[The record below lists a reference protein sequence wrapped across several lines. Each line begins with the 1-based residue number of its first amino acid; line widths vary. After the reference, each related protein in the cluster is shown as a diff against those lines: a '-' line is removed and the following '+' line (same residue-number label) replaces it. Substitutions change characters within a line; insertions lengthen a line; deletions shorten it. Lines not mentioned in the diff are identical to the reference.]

1 MARNWEQIEAVPG
14 FEGAEA
20 FARRD
25 IVPLMQAGDA
35 DRKPID
41 TSNMAKA
48 IQLPAIIAFFGSVIG
63 VQIAT
68 SMTPY
73 AFLKPVVMVIT
84 FPVFFIGMI
93 LLMLRMFKVRVSN
106 LLMSGRA
113 NFTQRA
119 KGMTAIAEFLGLK
132 YIPVPGGAPAALK
145 SLAKWIK
152 AEGELKSLV
161 DTMDEHG
168 GMEEAVDIAHR
179 SGLMLTNTIIL
190 ASAEKKELMTRQA
203 ATAQNL
209 QDGFEGTRAG
219 VTFET
224 FEWVEPIEDQDDI
237 HHLVLVLPSPSRLQG
252 ITELRSRKAGWPN
265 SGETHDF
272 DEVDL
277 GARAFKDVFKLR
289 STDQTEARTVFNP
302 AVMERVI
309 ELARDDRVRAVAF
322 SEGLVI
328 DVAGSDRFALSHIL
342 TGEWSEES
350 IRTTFSDIA
359 DLVLLVEAAA
369 HSFMLRTERG
379 PA

>member
-1 MARNWEQIEAVPG
+1 MARNWTEIEAVPG

-20 FARRD
+20 FAQQE

-48 IQLPAIIAFFGSVIG
+48 IQVPALVAFFGSVIG
-63 VQIAT
+63 GQIA
-68 SMTPY
+68 MAITPV
-73 AFLKPVVMVIT
+73 AFLKPIVMFLT
-84 FPVFFIGMI
+84 FPVFFIGLI
-93 LLMLRMFKVRVSN
+93 LLMLRLFKHRVSD
-106 LLMSGRA
+106 LLLSGKA

-119 KGMTAIAEFLGLK
+119 KGMTAIADFLGLT
-132 YIPVPGGAPAALK
+132 YIPVPGGAPMALK
-145 SLAKWIK
+145 SFAKWMK

-161 DTMDEHG
+161 ETMDEHG
-168 GMEEAVDIAHR
+168 GLDEAVDIAHR
-179 SGLMLTNTIIL
+179 SGVMLANTIIL
-190 ASAEKKELMTRQA
+190 AREKKKQEIARQA
-203 ATAQNL
+203 ASVQNL

-224 FEWVEPIEDQDDI
+224 FEWVEPVDEDDDI
-237 HHLVLVLPSPSRLQG
+237 HHLVLVLPSPGRLQG
-252 ITELRSRKAGWPN
+252 VTELRSRKTGWPN
-265 SGETHDF
+265 SGQTHAL

-277 GARAFKDVFKLR
+277 GARAFKDVFKVR
-289 STDQTEARTVFNP
+289 STDQTEARAVFNP

-309 ELARDDRVRAVAF
+309 ALAGDDKVRAVAF

-328 DVAGSDRFALSHIL
+328 DVTGSDRFELSHVL

-369 HSFMLRTERG
+369 HSFMLRAGRG
-379 PA
+379 SA